1 MEGRTM
7 KAWRGAVALS
17 TLACVLA
24 FAMPA
29 LANAPNPETTTVN
42 QVVVNPDGSRTVT
55 VSGTWTWQTQ
65 NNCGTSRNGVGYQID
80 WFDNSAN
87 PVGTANAP
95 SGILFAGDAQDNIV
109 HSVEAL
115 GGSSTFG
122 QAQFDGVPSSYLSH
136 NRPARLRPRRT
147 PRTGSASATD

>member
-1 MEGRTM
+1 MGMERRTM

-17 TLACVLA
+17 TLACLLA

-65 NNCGTSRNGVGYQID
+65 SNCSQARNGVGYQID
-80 WFDNSAN
+80 WFDYQTN
-87 PVGTANAP
+87 PLGTA
-95 SGILFAGDAQDNIV
+95 QDPN
-109 HSVEAL
+109 
-115 GGSSTFG
+115 
-122 QAQFDGVPSSYLSH
+122 GVL
-136 NRPARLRPRRT
+136 
-147 PRTGSASATD
+147 